1 MPLVFIKRI
10 RPKTFN
16 STPYYIHS
24 IMMLKKLHF
33 ILQSKGGVG
42 KSFLVWLLAHREAQN
57 EAVLFIDLD
66 HSTQTTHTRLA
77 RVVGEDR
84 VTHYSLLDE
93 HKKIER
99 EEFLNMLQ
107 AFSQAEGFD
116 TLYLDFGAPE
126 SEEFLKFLQY
136 ELSADILGEAAGML
150 GLSLTF
156 NVVLAG
162 NDTVSACV
170 KYART
175 LTGLLRGEFQV
186 NWFLNLGLSGGIDA
200 RRATESVL
208 RQSMASMASMAETGG
223 NVRLIGF
230 GDLGFSQSAK
240 DIVGMLADGS
250 SPDTLPFASKLKFRQ
265 VLKEFQ
271 QAVFQDE

>member
-1 MPLVFIKRI
+1 MMP
-10 RPKTFN
+10 
-16 STPYYIHS
+16 
-24 IMMLKKLHF
+24 KKLHF

-57 EAVLFIDLD
+57 EATLFIDLD

-77 RVVGEDR
+77 RVVGENR

-126 SEEFLKFLQY
+126 SEEFLKFIQY
-136 ELSADILGEAAGML
+136 ELSPDILGEAAGML

-175 LTGLLRGEFQV
+175 LTGLLRGEFPV
-186 NWFLNLGLSGGIDA
+186 NWYLNLGLSGGIDA

-208 RQSMASMASMAETGG
+208 RQSMAEAGG

-271 QAVFQDE
+271 QAVSQDE